1 MVGPTRSP
9 PQTSRLEQH
18 TTHRLAIDRLRCTLD
33 PIEWSQA
40 VIVSGSRVGTVAQQH
55 LNGSGETGFRG
66 VVEGSG
72 AAAIVVL
79 TDAAPVVDARAIAEK
94 RGDVLR
100 IIFATLIAGERQ
112 A

>member
-1 MVGPTRSP
+1 MARPTRSP

-33 PIEWSQA
+33 PIEWRQA
-40 VIVSGSRVGTVAQQH
+40 VIVPGFGIGAVGQQH

-66 VVEGSG
+66 VVESGG

-79 TDAAPVVDARAIAEK
+79 TDAGRSSTRAR
-94 RGDVLR
+94 
-100 IIFATLIAGERQ
+100 
-112 A
+112 